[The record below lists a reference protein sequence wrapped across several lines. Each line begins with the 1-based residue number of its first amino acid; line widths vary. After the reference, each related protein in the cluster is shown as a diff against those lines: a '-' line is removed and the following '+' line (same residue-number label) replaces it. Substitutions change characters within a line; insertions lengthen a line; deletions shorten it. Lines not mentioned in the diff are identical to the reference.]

1 MKVLFIARAT
11 LYESPGGDTI
21 QLLKTAE
28 ALQRLDI
35 EITIGLTNE
44 TFDYEV
50 YDIVHFFNIIRPAD
64 ILPHFKRAKRNVIST
79 IFVDYTEAE
88 IRSGNKI
95 RAWLTKQLGGHAIE
109 YLKTCAKAVLGKE
122 KVQDISYFWLGQ
134 YRAIRFLYRNA
145 DALLP
150 NSDSEWQ
157 RLQKTYGKTDA
168 LCTKVVNA
176 IEILPDISPDER
188 FRNAIICVGR
198 IERLKNQLQFIKAV
212 NGLTIPCYIIGKPAI
227 NDLEYFNTCK
237 KAAADHVYFID
248 NLPQAE
254 VYAIMK
260 AAKVHVLP
268 SWFETTGLVSLEA
281 AYYGCNIVISDKGD
295 QKEYFGNNAFYCRPE
310 AAASIQ
316 QAILKAYKAP
326 FNEKFKEYIA
336 KHYQWSE
343 TAKQTRQVYLD
354 LLRKL

>member
-11 LYESPGGDTI
+11 LYESPGGDTV

-28 ALQRLDI
+28 ALQQFNI
-35 EITIGLTNE
+35 NITIGLTNE
-44 TFDYEV
+44 TFNYET

-64 ILPHFKRAKRNVIST
+64 ILSHFKKSRVRVIST

-88 IRSGNKI
+88 IRSGSKI
-95 RAWLTKQLGGHAIE
+95 RAWLTKLLGSHAIE
-109 YLKTCAKAVLGKE
+109 YLKTFAKAVLGKE

-157 RLQKTYGKTDA
+157 RLQKTYGKTA
-168 LCTKVVNA
+168 AICQKVVNA
-176 IEILPDISPDER
+176 IEILPDIQPDDT
-188 FRNAIICVGR
+188 FCNAIICVGR
-198 IERLKNQLQFIKAV
+198 IERRKNQLQLIKAV
-212 NGLTIPCYIIGKPAI
+212 NGLDIPCYIIGKPAI
-227 NDLEYFNTCK
+227 NDLEYYYACK
-237 KAAADHVYFID
+237 KEGAAHVYFID

-295 QKEYFGNNAFYCRPE
+295 QKEYFGENAFYCNPGDV
-310 AAASIQ
+310 ASIQ
-316 QAILKAYKAP
+316 QAIVKAYKAP
-326 FNEKFKEYIA
+326 FNEKFKEHIA

-343 TAKQTRQVYLD
+343 TAKQTRQVYKD